1 MSNKGMI
8 IRECEHLNSAR
19 RVLEGRIDCDMFFRS
34 ICGDLL
40 ITGMEAGNKEM
51 VLSLVRAC
59 MEKRDVSTIVLTSH
73 QELAA
78 LIQQD
83 QNRRK
88 SGAVRVSW
96 PAEKNYHPFYGMSAQ
111 QMLRFVCMTAEEMG
125 YSSMAGQVMIL
136 SLIHI

>member
-59 MEKRDVSTIVLTSH
+59 RKKLSSFLRNVCPADASVCLHDSRRNG
-73 QELAA
+73 
-78 LIQQD
+78 IQQYGRAGND
-83 QNRRK
+83 LCG
-88 SGAVRVSW
+88 SG
-96 PAEKNYHPFYGMSAQ
+96 
-111 QMLRFVCMTAEEMG
+111 T
-125 YSSMAGQVMIL
+125 
-136 SLIHI
+136 

>member
-51 VLSLVRAC
+51 VRHWSGRAWKKGMFQPLS
-59 MEKRDVSTIVLTSH
+59 S
-73 QELAA
+73 
-78 LIQQD
+78 
-83 QNRRK
+83 
-88 SGAVRVSW
+88 RVIRNW
-96 PAEKNYHPFYGMSAQ
+96 Q
-111 QMLRFVCMTAEEMG
+111 R
-125 YSSMAGQVMIL
+125 
-136 SLIHI
+136 

>member
-88 SGAVRVSW
+88 SGAVLACRKKLSSFLRNVC
-96 PAEKNYHPFYGMSAQ
+96 PADASVCLHDSRRNGIQQYG
-111 QMLRFVCMTAEEMG
+111 R
-125 YSSMAGQVMIL
+125 AGNDL
-136 SLIHI
+136 CGSGT

>member
-59 MEKRDVSTIVLTSH
+59 MEKGMFQPLSS
-73 QELAA
+73 
-78 LIQQD
+78 
-83 QNRRK
+83 
-88 SGAVRVSW
+88 RVIRNW
-96 PAEKNYHPFYGMSAQ
+96 Q
-111 QMLRFVCMTAEEMG
+111 R
-125 YSSMAGQVMIL
+125 
-136 SLIHI
+136 

>member
-96 PAEKNYHPFYGMSAQ
+96 PAEKNYHPLVCLHDSRRNGIQQYG
-111 QMLRFVCMTAEEMG
+111 R
-125 YSSMAGQVMIL
+125 AGNDL
-136 SLIHI
+136 CGSGT